1 MANELPITVV
11 GNLTDD
17 PQLRFTPSG
26 AAVVNFTVAQTPRKF
41 DKNSNEFRDQET
53 IFMRCS
59 AWREMAENVAE
70 SLTKG
75 SRVVATGFMEAT
87 SWEDK
92 ETGAKRT
99 GFQLAVHEVGPS
111 LKWASAQITKNAPQQ
126 GGGQQQG
133 GQQQGG
139 WGTPPGQQAPGWA
152 GQGAPQQGGWGNPPQ
167 GAPQQGNSGPLT
179 PPEQQG
185 GWGGPPPPQQQGGW
199 GGPDYQGQPE
209 PGF

>member
-53 IFMRCS
+53 IFMKCS